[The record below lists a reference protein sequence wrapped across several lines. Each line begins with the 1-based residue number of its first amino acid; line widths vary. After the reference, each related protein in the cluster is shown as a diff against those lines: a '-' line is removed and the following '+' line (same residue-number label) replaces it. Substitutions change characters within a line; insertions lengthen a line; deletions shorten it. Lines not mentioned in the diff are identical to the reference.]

1 MKSTLTPAMQVFSF
15 QIPGYT
21 DRCLQDEKLTK
32 SIIVYLRF
40 NTNYIG
46 RNSQSSH
53 TNSVVHS
60 FIQNCQSPVTCL
72 LRPKAN
78 KIHPIALVCIFDP
91 PSQNGD
97 FQAFFPMS
105 CVTPSSSFSFYLSV
119 TCLLR
124 GARCLKHQRNA
135 ENPQTNSLDFCQRL
149 CLRPAQWRQFQFKR
163 TSEPKKVILMK

>member
-1 MKSTLTPAMQVFSF
+1 MNLPFERVAVPFCNRKTTTAAMKSTLTPAMQVFSF

-60 FIQNCQSPVTCL
+60 FIQNCQSPVTRL
-72 LRPKAN
+72 VRPKAN
-78 KIHPIALVCIFDP
+78 KIHPIAPVCIWSTIIKRGF
-91 PSQNGD
+91 PSLLSYVLLVTSNTD
-97 FQAFFPMS
+97 
-105 CVTPSSSFSFYLSV
+105 VTPSSSFSFYLSV

-124 GARCLKHQRNA
+124 GARCLKH
-135 ENPQTNSLDFCQRL
+135 
-149 CLRPAQWRQFQFKR
+149 
-163 TSEPKKVILMK
+163 

>member
-21 DRCLQDEKLTK
+21 DRCLQYEKQTK
-32 SIIVYLRF
+32 SIIVHLRF
-40 NTNYIG
+40 NTHYIG

-60 FIQNCQSPVTCL
+60 FIQNCQSSVTRL
-72 LRPKAN
+72 VRPKAN
-78 KIHPIALVCIFDP
+78 KIHPI
-91 PSQNGD
+91 
-97 FQAFFPMS
+97 
-105 CVTPSSSFSFYLSV
+105 
-119 TCLLR
+119 TCLYIWSTIIKRGFPSLLSYVLRHALLLIFVLPQCNVLR